1 MRQARMAE
9 DASSLHHIEPEEQ
22 DTEAPTDC
30 RPKGMNEEGELLGR
44 RVRNLLRVHHAAQGL
59 NFTFGHWGKYTGD
72 RENGAMR
79 ALVNECLLHPLTIKF
94 AGRWLCL
101 KRVTSGGRKGF
112 DELIGEISVGLIG
125 DDGSHNTNVLFALMN
140 EAISPQISG
149 HKTKI
154 VRLCLT
160 ALVTVFYNESLTS
173 VSKEVVND
181 FFLEV
186 VENEK
191 EIFSMDDRFY
201 QSNGRRAS
209 MLVPEI
215 LGALG
220 ILNITNHTPVEGT
233 TKKHTTVRIDH
244 DLIRQFSQQIL
255 DDGSMHHLVREDAER
270 RWNEAYVQ
278 SYSQQKSK
286 YLWDDIRP
294 DRTRKY
300 ALERMPS
307 HMIRASMFDEVE
319 ASLQVWLMILPVLT
333 VSSLPYQVYVQTDVR
348 TTSPLSEIAPT

>member
-1 MRQARMAE
+1 MLAEAMPAATSLDALGIDALLALWLVLLANPEWELPPILARRAVAAALRAQARDANQWVGFMRQARMAE

-72 RENGAMR
+72 RENGATR

-125 DDGSHNTNVLFALMN
+125 DDGSHNANVLFALMN

-154 VRLCLT
+154 VRLCLA

-209 MLVPEI
+209 LLVPEI
-215 LGALG
+215 LGSLG
-220 ILNITNHTPVEGT
+220 ILNIT
-233 TKKHTTVRIDH
+233 
-244 DLIRQFSQQIL
+244 
-255 DDGSMHHLVREDAER
+255 
-270 RWNEAYVQ
+270 
-278 SYSQQKSK
+278 
-286 YLWDDIRP
+286 
-294 DRTRKY
+294 
-300 ALERMPS
+300 
-307 HMIRASMFDEVE
+307 
-319 ASLQVWLMILPVLT
+319 
-333 VSSLPYQVYVQTDVR
+333 SS
-348 TTSPLSEIAPT
+348 